1 MAALSLKIALFC
13 LLPMAALL
21 LLDAM
26 PGVALR
32 WDFANAAGL
41 LAAILLLLLFYLNGR
56 PLPRPRYDGRFFQ
69 ALHRDLGYVAT
80 SLLALHVGVLLYD
93 EPLLLNYLLPSA
105 PGYMLAGLGA
115 ASLLVLHV
123 LLGLLHVRRRLWRD
137 HRQFRRWHYGSSLVI
152 LGLIAWHVLGAGF
165 YTQAPWKVGL
175 WLLLALTMSI
185 WPRVPRRAGEQSDER
200 RRRNSVPL
208 AARLSLAVALSGLL
222 LAGLFAL
229 VANSDFPL

>member
-13 LLPMAALL
+13 LLPLAALL

-56 PLPRPRYDGRFFQ
+56 PLQRPHYDGKFFH
-69 ALHRDLGYVAT
+69 ALHRDLGYAAIA
-80 SLLALHVGVLLYD
+80 LLALHVGMLLYD
-93 EPLLLNYLLPSA
+93 EPLLLNHLLPSA

-115 ASLLVLHV
+115 ALALLLLVPLSLV
-123 LLGLLHVRRRLWRD
+123 RVRRRLWRD
-137 HRQFRRWHYGSSLVI
+137 HRQFKRWHYGASLAIV
-152 LGLIAWHVLGAGF
+152 GLIAWHVLGAGF
-165 YTQAPWKVGL
+165 YVHAPWKVAL
-175 WLLLALTMSI
+175 WVLLTLAMLI
-185 WPRVPRRAGEQSDER
+185 WPRLPRHATERSRER
-200 RRRNSVPL
+200 RRRNSAPL
-208 AARLSLAVALSGLL
+208 ATRLSVAVALLGLL

-229 VANSDFPL
+229 LANSDLPL